1 MRVWFGSMNG
11 PTRLFWL
18 YAASLGAATG
28 LSPAGELSGPSDL
41 ASRGACALVLVLWVM
56 RGAQQRRIRLRHD
69 YGSFVFFLW
78 PVVVPT
84 YLFQTRGWR
93 AFVTLGCVAGILSFA
108 VWVSLVIFGFRE
120 LGVP

>member
-28 LSPAGELSGPSDL
+28 LSPAGELSGPSNL
-41 ASRGACALVLVLWVM
+41 ASRVACAPVLALWVM
-56 RGAQQRRIRLRHD
+56 RDAQQRRIRLCHD

>member
-1 MRVWFGSMNG
+1 MRGWFGSMNG
-11 PTRLFWL
+11 PTRLLWL
-18 YAASLGAATG
+18 YAAALGAATG

-41 ASRGACALVLVLWVM
+41 ASRVACALVLALWVM
-56 RGAQQRRIRLRHD
+56 RDAQQRRIRLCHD

-84 YLFQTRGWR
+84 YLFRTRGWR
-93 AFVTLGCVAGILSFA
+93 AFVTLGCFAGILSFA
-108 VWVSLVIFGFRE
+108 VLVNLVIFGIRE